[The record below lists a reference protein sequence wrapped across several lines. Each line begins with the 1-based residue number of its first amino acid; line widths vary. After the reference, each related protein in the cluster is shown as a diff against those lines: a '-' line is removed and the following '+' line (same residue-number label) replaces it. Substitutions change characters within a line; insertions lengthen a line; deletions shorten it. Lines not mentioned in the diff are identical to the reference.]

1 MYINFIKDG
10 MQVKDQ
16 TTDVPD
22 EQETLPP
29 CIYNCQLAYSNS
41 KGAEKQN
48 ELFQNRPLG
57 WVKGS

>member
-1 MYINFIKDG
+1 